1 MTLLEPRLA
10 LRRLVVISRG
20 CKVYDQQFHDGVNI
34 IRGRNS
40 SGKSTI
46 ADFIFFALGGDF
58 NHWKFEA
65 ERCQEV
71 FAEVEINTEF
81 LTLRRTVTP
90 KLKQPLYIFWDKYE
104 KASAS
109 AVEGWQ
115 MYPFSR
121 LEPKESYSQV
131 LFRALGLPE
140 VKTETESSITMHQ
153 LLRLMYVDQISGVES
168 LFRNEDFDHHLMR
181 QAVGDLMIGIYDESV
196 YSEELTLKQKQ
207 RELEEAKRE
216 SDSLVKLFADIE
228 QETDMESL
236 QNNIAQA
243 NEQLDRLTAALEVD
257 STKISG
263 SDAVEA
269 RQRLDVQRNKVL
281 EIRQHYNSAL
291 EDKSR
296 QELEISDSSEFIQSL
311 ERRLKA
317 LGESLETSLSFG
329 EVELSHCP
337 KCLSPL
343 TPLPEGEHDHC
354 TLCRNPLPIDAR
366 KIQTLRMQQEL
377 SLQIKESNAILI
389 DKRSRLQ
396 QISDA
401 IPFLTQKL
409 INSEREMSQLL
420 NEVRT
425 ERDAERDS
433 LVLKKGQLEGHLQ
446 FLHQQARTAALL
458 ADLRKR
464 KATLQSEIERLGISI
479 QSKRK
484 TKAER
489 LMKAHER
496 LEFFTALLLHDD
508 LSRESLF
515 KTAKEVKI
523 DFRGDSFSV
532 DGRNQFSASSMT
544 YLRNSVHFALLF
556 SSLELDFMRYPRF
569 ILCDNIEDKGMEEVR
584 SRNFQRLIADISN
597 KIPVAHQIIFT
608 TSMIDAS
615 LDTDTYCI
623 GTAYDDTHHTL
634 EFPAD

>member
-1 MTLLEPRLA
+1 M
-10 LRRLVVISRG
+10 
-20 CKVYDQQFHDGVNI
+20 
-34 IRGRNS
+34 
-40 SGKSTI
+40 
-46 ADFIFFALGGDF
+46 
-58 NHWKFEA
+58 
-65 ERCQEV
+65 
-71 FAEVEINTEF
+71 
-81 LTLRRTVTP
+81 
-90 KLKQPLYIFWDKYE
+90 
-104 KASAS
+104 
-109 AVEGWQ
+109 
-115 MYPFSR
+115 
-121 LEPKESYSQV
+121 
-131 LFRALGLPE
+131 
-140 VKTETESSITMHQ
+140 
-153 LLRLMYVDQISGVES
+153 
-168 LFRNEDFDHHLMR
+168 
-181 QAVGDLMIGIYDESV
+181 
-196 YSEELTLKQKQ
+196 
-207 RELEEAKRE
+207 
-216 SDSLVKLFADIE
+216 
-228 QETDMESL
+228 
-236 QNNIAQA
+236 
-243 NEQLDRLTAALEVD
+243 
-257 STKISG
+257 
-263 SDAVEA
+263 
-269 RQRLDVQRNKVL
+269 
-281 EIRQHYNSAL
+281 
-291 EDKSR
+291 
-296 QELEISDSSEFIQSL
+296 
-311 ERRLKA
+311 KA

-343 TPLPEGEHDHC
+343 TPLSDGEHDHC

-366 KIQTLRMQQEL
+366 KTQTLRMQQEL
-377 SLQIKESNAILI
+377 SLQIKESSAILV

-396 QISDA
+396 QINDA

-446 FLHQQARTAALL
+446 FLHQQARTASLL

-496 LEFFTALLLHDD
+496 LEYFTTLLLHDD

-523 DFRGDSFSV
+523 DFRGDSFAV

-544 YLRNSVHFALLF
+544 YLRNSAHFALLF

-584 SRNFQRLIADISN
+584 SRNFQKLIADISG

-608 TSMIDAS
+608 TSMIDES
-615 LDTDTYCI
+615 LNIDAYCI
-623 GTAYDDTHHTL
+623 GPAYDDTHHTL